1 MKCILLR
8 AVAAI
13 WKKFLL
19 LGDFFEME
27 VYLMKI
33 LKFAKSF
40 CATLFLKIRYGG
52 ACKIPWIN
60 SLKGHIDISIGKNA
74 ILTVMQYLIS
84 NGELQIRVSDNARI
98 SIGKNVFF
106 NHNCSLTA
114 KETIAIGDNVVI
126 ANNVVIVDHDHRFCS
141 TGVTN
146 GYTVAPVCIKENVW
160 IGANSVILKG
170 VTIGE
175 GTVIAAGSIV
185 NKSIPARELWGGCLL
200 NA

>member
-1 MKCILLR
+1 MKLNILQLCLVLDTMQMKCILLR

-60 SLKGHIDISIGKNA
+60 SLKGHIDISIGKCNFDRDA
-74 ILTVMQYLIS
+74 IS
-84 NGELQIRVSDNARI
+84 NIKWRI
-98 SIGKNVFF
+98 AYK
-106 NHNCSLTA
+106 
-114 KETIAIGDNVVI
+114 
-126 ANNVVIVDHDHRFCS
+126 
-141 TGVTN
+141 
-146 GYTVAPVCIKENVW
+146 
-160 IGANSVILKG
+160 SV
-170 VTIGE
+170 
-175 GTVIAAGSIV
+175 
-185 NKSIPARELWGGCLL
+185 
-200 NA
+200 